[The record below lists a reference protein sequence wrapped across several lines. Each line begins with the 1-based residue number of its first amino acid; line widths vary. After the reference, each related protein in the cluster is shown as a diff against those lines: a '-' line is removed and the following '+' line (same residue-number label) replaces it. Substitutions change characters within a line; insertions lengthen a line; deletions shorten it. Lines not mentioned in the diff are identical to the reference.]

1 MTVQLDMFAEAEAAE
16 RAAVADSA
24 PSLYASPTRGLHSRI
39 LEAQW
44 WKGEFGSVLWASR
57 SHAWHPGICEPT
69 AATGRCQP
77 TSMVAELHCDCADGC
92 SCVGGCVFRGACRM
106 CTWEGELRATSNEA
120 VEDAH
125 DHAWPGW
132 RDLPTVDRNPGRGSG
147 RREVKAF
154 AAWVAAVNAVYPA
167 GWLEAG
173 GPIRTERLGGMRHV
187 PAASGFGG
195 YDLSV
200 PRGTA

>member
-1 MTVQLDMFAEAEAAE
+1 MTVQLDMFAETEAAE
-16 RAAVADSA
+16 REERADQA

-44 WKGEFGSVLWASR
+44 WMGEFGSSGWARR
-57 SHAWHPGICEPT
+57 SHAWHPDICEPSD
-69 AATGRCQP
+69 ATGRCQP
-77 TSMVAELHCDCADGC
+77 TSMVAELDCDCPDGC

-106 CTWEGELRATSNEA
+106 CAWEGELRASSSEA

-132 RDLPTVDRNPGRGSG
+132 RNLPTVDRNPGRGSG
-147 RREVKAF
+147 RRELTAF
-154 AAWVAAVNAVYPA
+154 TKWVASVTAVYPA
-167 GWLEAG
+167 GWLESG

-187 PAASGFGG
+187 PRATGFDG

-200 PRGTA
+200 PRGAA